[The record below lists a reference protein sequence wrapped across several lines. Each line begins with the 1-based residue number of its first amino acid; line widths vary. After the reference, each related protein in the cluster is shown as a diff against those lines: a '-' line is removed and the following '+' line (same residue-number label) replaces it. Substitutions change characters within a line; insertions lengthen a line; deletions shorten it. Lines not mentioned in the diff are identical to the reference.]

1 MDYPQDR
8 KKKREFNKHRKSEKW
23 HILNKEFKG
32 SVQLAKKNYKKIIS
46 ELTNKNT
53 SKWYSTMKKVTSQ
66 DQHQNDKIF
75 VQEINHLT
83 DQDQAEKL
91 AKRFSKIPN

>member
-1 MDYPQDR
+1 M
-8 KKKREFNKHRKSEKW
+8 
-23 HILNKEFKG
+23 
-32 SVQLAKKNYKKIIS
+32 KKI
-46 ELTNKNT
+46 
-53 SKWYSTMKKVTSQ
+53 TSQ
-66 DQHQNDKIF
+66 DQHQNDKTF